1 MQRFTPQ
8 SFKKSYV
15 LSMFLVFISPMLHAS
30 DQTWLK
36 IEKPDQATRSQLSS
50 KAINYGSFMW
60 VNKSET
66 TSLDLTKAKKVT
78 TYQNPFML
86 TAGKQLF
93 DPAQAIPNDG
103 NWFKNLSSSSDDFHL
118 IQFKG
123 PIKGEWLNALSDIG
137 IKPLKSIYPFSYIV
151 WANQAK
157 INESRKLDSVRWGD
171 YLYSSFKVQHNN
183 RNLPSSIKNTMAL
196 LYRPTE
202 QASILKMKQAG
213 AKNIQS
219 RVINR
224 DFVAISFEVAGNLY
238 QSMANIPG
246 VLTVQQIQSD
256 GGPRS
261 EMSQQSI
268 VGNYDGTNT
277 IFPGYQTW
285 LDAAGVDG
293 TGVTVGVVDGGI
305 FENHPDLDGKVLP
318 CTGPGRS
325 CGTATDGHGTHV
337 AGAIGASGASGT
349 TDENGFLRGQGV
361 APGANIVEQLYQP
374 LLGAGPGSM
383 VPGGMLEIY
392 RDSQISGAV
401 LTNNSWGPTG
411 TPQGYDIPTMEIDII
426 SRDANPDVPGNQP
439 VLAVWSIMNGNG
451 DSLSA
456 CEPSSLGSPD
466 EAKNLFAVGSTRLQD
481 NGLNQ
486 TADIFDVSGNS
497 AHGPACDGRQV
508 PHIVAPGCSTDA
520 PISATGYGTLCGT
533 SMASPVI
540 SGSVSL
546 FWEQYRNN
554 FSRDPSPA
562 LVKATFTAIA
572 KNLNGFRDADG
583 NVMGNAPD
591 RKQGWGRVNLDAVI
605 NPPQDVWYYDQRTI
619 LTSTGQQ
626 WMRSIEVDDPNE
638 PVRIML
644 VWSDAA
650 GAGMGGTTPAWVND
664 LDLTVATSSES
675 FLGNVF
681 GADAYSEA
689 GGTADMMNNME
700 GIFLRADQHSGENFQ
715 IQVTAA
721 NISADAIN
729 PYNPGS
735 VKQDFA
741 LACYNCKAVPLPD
754 VIYNSSFE
762 AIE

>member
-1 MQRFTPQ
+1 MQRFIPQ
-8 SFKKSYV
+8 SFKKYCA
-15 LSMFLVFISPMLHAS
+15 LSLLFISPILSAS
-30 DQTWLK
+30 DQAWLK
-36 IEKPDQATRSQLSS
+36 IENPDQSTRSQLSS
-50 KAINYGSFMW
+50 KAINYGSFIW
-60 VNKSET
+60 VNKSDTE
-66 TSLDLTKAKKVT
+66 SLDLTKAKRVT
-78 TYQNPFML
+78 TYEKPYML
-86 TAGKQLF
+86 IAGNQLF
-93 DPAQAIPNDG
+93 DPLQAIPNDG
-103 NWFKNLSSSSDDFHL
+103 GWFKSLSSANHDFHL
-118 IQFKG
+118 IQFNG
-123 PIKGEWLNALSDIG
+123 PIKSEWLASLKDIG

-151 WANQAK
+151 WANQEQ
-157 INESRKLDSVRWGD
+157 ITQSRQLNSVRWGG
-171 YLYSSFKVQHNN
+171 YLFSSFKVQPNN
-183 RNLPSSIKNTMAL
+183 RSLSSSMKNSMAL
-196 LYRPTE
+196 LYRPVE
-202 QASILKMKQAG
+202 QTTIQMMKSAG

-224 DFVAISFEVAGNLY
+224 DFVAISFEVPGNLY
-238 QSMANIPG
+238 QTVANISG
-246 VLTVQQIQSD
+246 VLTVQQIQND

-268 VGNYDGTNT
+268 VGNYDASNV
-277 IFPGYQTW
+277 ISPGYQSW

-293 TGVTVGVVDGGI
+293 SGVTVGVVDGGI
-305 FENHPDLDGKVLP
+305 FEEHPDLDGKILP

-325 CGTATDGHGTHV
+325 CGTAVDGHGTHV
-337 AGAIGASGASGT
+337 AGAIGATGASGV
-349 TDENGFLRGQGV
+349 TDDNGFLRGQGV
-361 APGANIVEQLYQP
+361 APGANIVEQLYGP

-392 RDSQISGAV
+392 RDSSISGAV

-426 SRDANPDVPGNQP
+426 SRDADPDVQGNQP
-439 VLAVWSIMNGNG
+439 VLAVWSIMNGGG

-466 EAKNLFAVGSTRLQD
+466 EAKNLFAVGSTKLQ
-481 NGLNQ
+481 NGSLDQ
-486 TADIFDVSGNS
+486 TTDIFDISSNS

-520 PISATGYGTLCGT
+520 PVSATGYGTLCGT

-591 RKQGWGRVNLDAVI
+591 RKQGWGRVDLDAVI
-605 NPPQDVWYYDQRTI
+605 NPPQNVWYYDQRTL
-619 LTSTGQQ
+619 LTETGQQ
-626 WMRSIEVDDPNE
+626 WMRTIEVDDANE

-644 VWSDAA
+644 VWTDAA
-650 GAGMGGTTPAWVND
+650 GTGMGGTTPAWVND
-664 LDLTVATSSES
+664 LDLTVNTSSES

-700 GIFLRADQHSGENFQ
+700 GIFLRADQHAGANFQ

-721 NISADAIN
+721 NITADAIN
-729 PYNPGS
+729 PYNPS
-735 VKQDFA
+735 TFKQDFA
-741 LACYNCKAVPLPD
+741 LVCYNCRAVPLPD
-754 VIYNSSFE
+754 PIFGNSFE
-762 AIE
+762 MVQ